1 MNICLINWYMCQT
14 YAHGSSERAIVILII
29 RLNDLWSSMYSLLI
43 PFQLSCRQCKGNT
56 CTDTTR
62 QCCRYCCVCGQLRS
76 IRGHTGQNLQTGL
89 FNEDRYWKHVAQY
102 AGYTQSHEAMFL
114 FVLAFIAQWSAMSM
128 YSLWSTINGSVPQ
141 IMLHV
146 VTITANLGG
155 VFNLC
160 VFLFINGKQTSS
172 SQQSSNSVVSNV
184 TS

>member
-1 MNICLINWYMCQT
+1 MIFDNRCIPNWLYFSCHVDSVKGTLVQILL
-14 YAHGSSERAIVILII
+14 GSVVVIVVFVVNCVLYVVTLAKIYKQVY
-29 RLNDLWSSMYSLLI
+29 SMRTVIGSMSPSMQATHKATKTML
-43 PFQLSCRQCKGNT
+43 
-56 CTDTTR
+56 
-62 QCCRYCCVCGQLRS
+62 
-76 IRGHTGQNLQTGL
+76 
-89 FNEDRYWKHVAQY
+89 
-102 AGYTQSHEAMFL
+102 L